1 MIRGPHT
8 FGGRMPRHRFGLPRQ
23 VAALAIAV
31 LLALGAIV
39 PAAAQDGALWTSRVF
54 AVTHAAVTTE
64 LVTPGSDGHELGDV
78 RVNVATP
85 TYYEDGTRAG
95 RYDAFLVTTTVD
107 YPNPG
112 DEVRM
117 VQLNFVFGE
126 AEEQQLAGSAD
137 QIVVSGSGYY
147 PAGGSTFR
155 TGAALVRTIAG
166 GSGAFAGATGWA
178 ESEHFE
184 DGTWRHTFH
193 VLLPAGPLLA
203 ALDAPDPAASP
214 DAHAGHAAAAADD
227 TGFQRILVG
236 SVEPASAPGQT
247 LTLWA
252 YHIPP
257 GYQLAPHRHPGY
269 QVARVLAGTLTFHV
283 LAGTAIH
290 VRADGTEATLGA
302 GDVVALATGDAVIE
316 NPGLHHF
323 GGNDGDVAVELT
335 TATLFASDEP
345 PAILLPSPSPAG

>member
-1 MIRGPHT
+1 ML
-8 FGGRMPRHRFGLPRQ
+8 RHRFAFPQ
-23 VAALAIAV
+23 QAAALAIAA
-31 LLALGAIV
+31 LLALVAVV
-39 PAAAQDGALWTSRVF
+39 PAAAQDGALWTSQVF

-85 TYYEDGTRAG
+85 TYFEDGEPAG
-95 RYDAFLVTTTVD
+95 RYDALLVTTTVD

-117 VQLNFVFGE
+117 VQLNFIFGE
-126 AEEQQLAGSAD
+126 AEADQLAGSAD
-137 QIVVSGSGYY
+137 QLIVSGSGYY
-147 PAGGSTFR
+147 PAGGSTLR
-155 TGAALVRTIAG
+155 TGTALVRTITG
-166 GSGAFAGATGWA
+166 GSGEFAGATGWA

-203 ALDAPDPAASP
+203 ALDAPDPDASPAASP
-214 DAHAGHAAAAADD
+214 AAHAGHAATATTDD

-252 YHIPP
+252 YHIPA

-283 LAGTAIH
+283 LEGTAIH
-290 VRADGTEATLGA
+290 VRADGTETTLGP

-323 GGNDGDVAVELT
+323 GGNDGDVPVELT